1 MNICRLRGPMALIIQ
16 SWSAYSAPPP
26 PQERKKGGVCAES
39 RNEGDNTE
47 PLTAIEA
54 QRSTAASLHLEST
67 TELPADSSASS
78 LTELGL

>member
-1 MNICRLRGPMALIIQ
+1 MNICRLRGPMALIIR
-16 SWSAYSAPPP
+16 SWNAYSASRRSGRRG
-26 PQERKKGGVCAES
+26 ECALES

-54 QRSTAASLHLEST
+54 QRSTAGSLHLDST
-67 TELPADSSASS
+67 TELPVDSSASS

>member
-16 SWSAYSAPPP
+16 SWSAYSAP

>member
-1 MNICRLRGPMALIIQ
+1 MNICRLRGPMALITQ
-16 SWSAYSAPPP
+16 SWSAYSASRRSGRRG
-26 PQERKKGGVCAES
+26 ECALES

-54 QRSTAASLHLEST
+54 QRSTAGSLHLDST
-67 TELPADSSASS
+67 TELPVDSSASG